1 MLLLLSLVFL
11 LQFLFLSLF
20 LRPLSRSHSTTK
32 RSALGTH
39 THSRNYWFKYTHTH
53 CRTQWGNEK
62 TYPIIIY
69 TYVYL
74 NILLIFMSALSYNC
88 IGSTNTHAHA
98 GDALGRESPLLP
110 LFIIPSRI
118 QVENETK
125 TNQKKEARKT
135 RKHRRSEATQ
145 RFDDARRILAKIS
158 PIGGSRHWFAKRT
171 IEIDR
176 IICNNKHKKYPQ
188 RSCRQIASAGR
199 QIDVYSI
206 LSMVP

>member
-110 LFIIPSRI
+110 LFIIPSRN
-118 QVENETK
+118 QVENEPKKRGTENPK
-125 TNQKKEARKT
+125 AQAERGNSTFWWRSTNLGQNLTNRG
-135 RKHRRSEATQ
+135 Q
-145 RFDDARRILAKIS
+145 
-158 PIGGSRHWFAKRT
+158 
-171 IEIDR
+171 
-176 IICNNKHKKYPQ
+176 
-188 RSCRQIASAGR
+188 
-199 QIDVYSI
+199 
-206 LSMVP
+206 